1 MCRDEFSL
9 PAAGAEPMPDPGGPA
24 TRPPQDVDGLTLRRQ
39 VMELIKDVLN
49 DPNPD
54 HAWAPDQLRDFL
66 AAYPGNPERALLEHL
81 IATRNQTDFAE
92 ESNVP
97 SDKGT
102 VRVPAASPLTGP
114 RSFPFEQRA
123 KRRIQAV
130 LGNRMLLTAFQPIR
144 ELPAGRVTG
153 FEALTRFVSK
163 DGASADT
170 WFREAAAI
178 GLGTELE
185 LAALECALSA
195 AGEIPPHLFIAF
207 NLSPKT
213 FVHAPIRELLEHSH
227 VAVDRIVVDLT
238 GPAGPGDWEAA
249 SRALDPLRQRGLRV
263 AVNGSG
269 SDAASPA
276 QILNLGPDIIRL
288 DRAFITAI
296 TASPSGDGH
305 AVVALALEVGAVLA
319 AEGVETEAELAAVV
333 EAGLTEG
340 QGYLLGRPSVHPVD
354 WSAWIIQAETAT
366 ASTRSSLG
374 GSKPKVL

>member
-1 MCRDEFSL
+1 MQS
-9 PAAGAEPMPDPGGPA
+9 
-24 TRPPQDVDGLTLRRQ
+24 PQDVDCLTLRRQ
-39 VMELIKDVLN
+39 VMELIEDVLK
-49 DPNPD
+49 DPDPD
-54 HAWAPDQLRDFL
+54 RDWARAQLRELL

-92 ESNVP
+92 ENNVP
-97 SDKGT
+97 SDKD
-102 VRVPAASPLTGP
+102 VDRAPSASVDTGP
-114 RSFPFEQRA
+114 RPVPFERRT
-123 KRRIQAV
+123 KKRIQAV

-178 GLGTELE
+178 GLGTDLE
-185 LAALECALSA
+185 LAALQCALSA
-195 AGEIPPHLFIAF
+195 AREIPPHLFIAF

-213 FVHAPIRELLEHSH
+213 FTQAPLREMLEHSH

-238 GPAGPGDWEAA
+238 GPADSGDWEAA
-249 SRALDPLRQRGLRV
+249 ARALDPLRQRGLRV
-263 AVNGSG
+263 AVDGSG

-276 QILNLGPDIIRL
+276 QILSLRPDIIRL
-288 DRAFITAI
+288 DRDFITAI
-296 TASPSGDGH
+296 AASPARDDH
-305 AVVALALEVGAVLA
+305 AVVALAFEVGAVLA

-340 QGYLLGRPSVHPVD
+340 QGYLLGRPSVHPLD
-354 WSAWIIQAETAT
+354 WSAWIIQAETTAT
-366 ASTRSSLG
+366 GPYLG
-374 GSKPKVL
+374 GSKT